1 MPETIHDI
9 LRESLEVRIAFSK
22 QLAKIATRIR
32 HSAQTAQASS
42 HIGVNEQME
51 RDLPQGETLN
61 TTNTY
66 KQYTLGSLLLF
77 KHVHTASPL
86 HNAPQ
91 LQRHLSRQW
100 TGIEMRMYR
109 SSKEYKIRTKFNR
122 DLTHSVKHS
131 GFRHSS
137 FCPSGVK
144 HDCGFGIL
152 VAELVSAP
160 Y

>member
-32 HSAQTAQASS
+32 QSAQTAQASS

-86 HNAPQ
+86 HNVPQ
-91 LQRHLSRQW
+91 LQRHFSRPQLLASAS
-100 TGIEMRMYR
+100 TGA
-109 SSKEYKIRTKFNR
+109 
-122 DLTHSVKHS
+122 KHYPVDFFTFS
-131 GFRHSS
+131 NMQVSAFFQGFR
-137 FCPSGVK
+137 V
-144 HDCGFGIL
+144 
-152 VAELVSAP
+152 
-160 Y
+160 